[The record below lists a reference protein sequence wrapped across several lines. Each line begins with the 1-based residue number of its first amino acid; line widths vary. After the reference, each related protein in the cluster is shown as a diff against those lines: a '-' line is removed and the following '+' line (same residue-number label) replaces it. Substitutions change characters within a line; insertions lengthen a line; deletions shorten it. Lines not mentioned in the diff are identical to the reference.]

1 MSNLKLNKLIKSELE
16 KINKDYKKL
25 KFDTNFFEQGID
37 SLDFFKLIFNLEKKL
52 KKKMTAKI
60 YSKMSSISKISKY
73 FEK

>member
-25 KFDTNFFEQGID
+25 KLDTNFFEQGID

-52 KKKMTAKI
+52 KKKMTPKI

>member
-25 KFDTNFFEQGID
+25 KLDTNFFEQGID

-52 KKKMTAKI
+52 KKKMTPKI
-60 YSKMSSISKISKY
+60 YSKMSSISKISK
-73 FEK
+73 FFQK